1 MRMMYRWVVPTSG
14 LPACGAA
21 SVGLLLSSLPLG
33 AQTVGPSPPTITATI
48 NVTAGTTTVVGS
60 TNVATPGATNA
71 SNVTGGTLVI
81 DSLAVPLP
89 GPITFQALNGNAL
102 QANGGAITVP
112 NGNLS
117 ILTQG
122 GHAVLAN
129 GAASSA
135 TLNGVSITT
144 TGVGAGLVAI
154 GGRIDATN
162 VIVNNTATAT
172 PTISAGHGAIAEGG
186 GTVNLHSGTSITT
199 AAFNSVGLGA
209 SGTGSRVIA
218 DVLIPVTMNGGGS
231 MGIYLHDGG
240 QVSILPRSTFQMNG
254 TGNVGIGVDNTAVA
268 LGTIGNGL
276 TVNLNNASGG
286 PGSTGLFAVN
296 GGSLNIA
303 DVTVQGPNAA
313 AGAWARANSSITL
326 SGRSVITINSEQGPN
341 AYVLQTANLATA
353 AGPVGSVFSL
363 VGAIPVSGLLAQ
375 GAGAL
380 ITSTGTTITV
390 TSSNAAAG
398 ADAGLGGTVDM
409 TDNTITTTG
418 TNAFGIRVDS
428 NGTVIGRAS
437 RVTTSG
443 AGGAALFINGGPG
456 LIDLTGTTV
465 QATGSGTVGLSSL
478 NITPTSVNLV
488 RLSGGSLTSATSTAV
503 EAQGPLNLTTAGTV
517 VTGGGGLLL
526 QTFASTFGPAQPTAV
541 QFDASNGSVLTG
553 DALVA
558 AQTTANISLATGSQW
573 TGAAFDVTNVT
584 VDPTSTWTVTAN
596 STVTQQVANA
606 GLIQFTPPGGDP
618 TILGSYKTLTT
629 RNYLGAGGTL
639 GLNTFLGS
647 DGSPSDRLVI
657 NGGVAS
663 GNSFL
668 RVTNTTGPGNLTI
681 GNGILVVDA
690 INGGTT
696 VPGAFALG
704 QPVVAGPYEYSLYR
718 SSVDASGPENWY
730 LRSEITPAPPGPGPT
745 PSPPGTGIPDF
756 RRETS
761 LYAAL
766 PAMQL
771 IYGRTLIDSLHERVG
786 ELAPLEAPA
795 VSEERTIWCKNPD
808 KNFRC
813 TTTVRLPASA
823 AAPGRS
829 YASAGWARIIGT
841 HGNQDG
847 GPWGIFRNGPNY
859 DYDLYAFQ
867 AGLDLYRS
875 VSADG
880 SRDHAGIYAAI
891 GRIESDVTHFN
902 GIRAGR
908 NTIDAY
914 SLGGYW
920 THFGP
925 SGWYLDGVVQGTWYD
940 AKADSKRGFILNR
953 DAFGFAASLEGG
965 YPLQLGYGVILEPQ
979 AQLVYQT
986 ISNGSASDSAALVRF
1001 SDADSLAG
1009 RIGARL
1015 ARSWTLEDATGGVK
1029 PRMLTAWLKASL
1041 WNEFMGNPKTAFS
1054 SATGFIPFRAD
1065 LGGSWAEFKVG
1076 ADAQM
1081 TRNTALYASAGYS
1094 IGLNGRSH
1102 AYDGR
1107 LGIKVS
1113 W

>member
-1 MRMMYRWVVPTSG
+1 M
-14 LPACGAA
+14 
-21 SVGLLLSSLPLG
+21 SSLPLG

-60 TNVATPGATNA
+60 TNVATAGAANA

-81 DSLAVPLP
+81 DSLAGPLP
-89 GPITFQALNGNAL
+89 GAITFQALNGNAL
-102 QANGGAITVP
+102 QANGGTITVP

-129 GAASSA
+129 GATSSA
-135 TLNGVSITT
+135 TLNGASITT
-144 TGVGAGLVAI
+144 TGVGAALVAI

-162 VIVNNTATAT
+162 VIVNNTAIAT

-186 GTVNLHSGTSITT
+186 GTINLHSGTSITT

-209 SGTGSRVIA
+209 SRAGSRVIA
-218 DVLIPVTMNGGGS
+218 DVLIPLTMNGGGS
-231 MGIYLHDGG
+231 MGIYFHDGG
-240 QVSILPRSTFQMNG
+240 QVSILPGSTFQMNG

-313 AGAWARANSSITL
+313 AGAWARNNSSITL

-353 AGPVGSVFSL
+353 AGPVGSVFGL

-390 TSSNAAAG
+390 TSSNGAAG
-398 ADAGLGGTVDM
+398 VDAGLGGTVDM

-443 AGGAALFINGGPG
+443 AGGAALFINAGPG
-456 LIDLTGTTV
+456 SIHLTNTAVSAVGAGTF
-465 QATGSGTVGLSSL
+465 GLFSL
-478 NITPTSVNLV
+478 NNTAGFINPV
-488 RLSGGSLTSATSTAV
+488 RIAGGSLVSSSAPAV
-503 EAQGPLNLTTAGTV
+503 GAQGPLTLTVTDGAV
-517 VTGGGGLLL
+517 LTGGDGNLLV
-526 QTFASTFGPAQPTAV
+526 TFASTGAQLTAV
-541 QFDASNGSVLTG
+541 QLDASNGSILTG
-553 DALVA
+553 DAVIG
-558 AQTTANISLATGSQW
+558 AQTTANINLATGTQW

-584 VDPTSTWTVTAN
+584 VDPTSTWTVTAS
-596 STVTQQVANA
+596 STVTQQVTNA

-618 TILGSYKTLTT
+618 TLLASYKTLTT
-629 RNYLGAGGTL
+629 QNYLGAGGTL

-657 NGGVAS
+657 NGGTAI

-668 RVTNTTGPGNLTI
+668 RVANTTGPGDLTI

-690 INGGTT
+690 INGGRT
-696 VPGAFALG
+696 VPGAFSLSR
-704 QPVVAGPYEYSLYR
+704 PVVAGPYEYSLYR
-718 SSVDASGPENWY
+718 SSVDATGPENWY
-730 LRSEITPAPPGPGPT
+730 LRSELTPTPPTPVPPGPGPT
-745 PSPPGTGIPDF
+745 PPNPGTGIPDF

-766 PAMQL
+766 PAMGL

-786 ELAPLEAPA
+786 ELRPLEPPP
-795 VSEERTIWCKNPD
+795 VSEERTIWCKNPE

-813 TTTVRLPASA
+813 TTTVQLPAGA
-823 AAPGRS
+823 TAPGRS
-829 YASAGWARIIGT
+829 YASAGWARIIGQ

-847 GPWGIFRNGPNY
+847 GPWGIYRNGPNY
-859 DYDLYAFQ
+859 DYDIYAFQ

-875 VSADG
+875 RSADG
-880 SRDHAGIYAAI
+880 SRDHAGLYAAI
-891 GRIESDVTHFN
+891 GRIEGDVTHFN
-902 GIRAGR
+902 GTRAGT
-908 NTIDAY
+908 NTIDGY
-914 SLGGYW
+914 SLGAYW

-925 SGWYLDGVVQGTWYD
+925 SGWYLDGVVQGTWFD
-940 AKADSKRGFILNR
+940 AEADSKRLIKLKR
-953 DAFGFAASLEGG
+953 DGFGFAASLEGG
-965 YPLQLGYGVILEPQ
+965 YPIQLGNGFILEPQ
-979 AQLVYQT
+979 AQVIYQT
-986 ISNGSASDSAALVRF
+986 LVNGSGHDGAALVRF
-1001 SDADSLAG
+1001 SDVDSLAA

-1015 ARSWTLEDATGGVK
+1015 ARSWTLEEDPRAK
-1029 PRMLTAWLKASL
+1029 PRLLTACLKASL
-1041 WNEFMGNPKTAFS
+1041 WNEFLGNPKTEFS
-1054 SATGFIPFRAD
+1054 SATGLIPFRAD
-1065 LGGSWAEFKVG
+1065 LGGSWAELRTGV
-1076 ADAQM
+1076 DAQI
-1081 TRNTALYASAGYS
+1081 TSNTALYASAGYQIS
-1094 IGLNGRSH
+1094 LNGRSH
-1102 AYDGR
+1102 AYDGK

>member
-60 TNVATPGATNA
+60 TNVATAGATNA

-81 DSLAVPLP
+81 DSLAGPLP
-89 GPITFQALNGNAL
+89 GAITFQALNGNAL
-102 QANGGAITVP
+102 QANGGAITVL

-129 GAASSA
+129 GATSSA

-144 TGVGAGLVAI
+144 SGVGAALVAI

-209 SGTGSRVIA
+209 SGVGSRVIA
-218 DVLIPVTMNGGGS
+218 DALIPITMNGGGS

-240 QVSILPRSTFQMNG
+240 QVSILPGSTFQMNG

-268 LGTIGNGL
+268 LGTIGSGL
-276 TVNLNNASGG
+276 TINLNNASGG

-313 AGAWARANSSITL
+313 AGAWARDNSSITL
-326 SGRSVITINSEQGPN
+326 SGRSVITINSAQAPN

-353 AGPVGSVFSL
+353 AGPVGSVFGL

-380 ITSTGTTITV
+380 ITSIGTTINV
-390 TSSNAAAG
+390 SSGNFAAG

-418 TNAFGIRVDS
+418 ASAFGIRVDS
-428 NGTVIGRAS
+428 NGTVIGRDS

-456 LIDLTGTTV
+456 SIDLSNTTV
-465 QATGSGTVGLSSL
+465 QATGPGTVGLSSL
-478 NITPTSVNLV
+478 NITAASVNIV
-488 RLSGGSLTSATSTAV
+488 RLSGGSLTSTTSTAV
-503 EAQGPLNLTTAGTV
+503 EAQGPLTLTTAGTV
-517 VTGGGGLLL
+517 VTGGGLLL

-541 QFDASNGSVLTG
+541 QFDASNGSILTG

-558 AQTTANISLATGSQW
+558 AQTTANISLATGTQW
-573 TGAAFDVTNVT
+573 TGTAFDVTNVT
-584 VDPTSTWTVTAN
+584 VDPTSTWTVTAS

-629 RNYLGAGGTL
+629 QTYLGAGGTL

-657 NGGVAS
+657 NGGLAT

-668 RVTNTTGPGNLTI
+668 RVTNTTGPGALTT

-704 QPVVAGPYEYSLYR
+704 RPVVAGPYEYSLYR

-730 LRSEITPAPPGPGPT
+730 LRSELTPPPPGPGPT
-745 PSPPGTGIPDF
+745 PSTPGTGIPDF

-766 PAMQL
+766 PAMGL

-786 ELAPLEAPA
+786 ELRPLEPPP
-795 VSEERTIWCKNPD
+795 VSEERTIWCKNPE

-813 TTTVRLPASA
+813 TTTVQLPASA
-823 AAPGRS
+823 SAPGRS
-829 YASAGWARIIGT
+829 YASAGWARIIGQ

-847 GPWGIFRNGPNY
+847 GPWGIYRNGPNY
-859 DYDLYAFQ
+859 DYDIYAFQ

-875 VSADG
+875 VGTDG
-880 SRDHAGIYAAI
+880 SRNHAGLYAAI
-891 GRIESDVTHFN
+891 GRIEGDVSHFN
-902 GIRAGR
+902 GIRAGT
-908 NTIDAY
+908 NSIDGY
-914 SLGGYW
+914 SLGAYW

-925 SGWYLDGVVQGTWYD
+925 SGWYLDGVLQGTWFD
-940 AKADSKRGFILNR
+940 AEADSKRLIKLKR
-953 DAFGFAASLEGG
+953 DGFGFAASLEGG
-965 YPLQLGYGVILEPQ
+965 YPLQLGNGFILEPQ
-979 AQLVYQT
+979 AQVIYQT
-986 ISNGSASDSAALVRF
+986 LVNGSGRDGAALVRF
-1001 SDADSLAG
+1001 SDVDSLAA
-1009 RIGARL
+1009 RLGARL
-1015 ARSWTLEDATGGVK
+1015 ARSWTLEEDPRAK
-1029 PRMLTAWLKASL
+1029 PRLLTAWLKASL
-1041 WNEFMGNPKTAFS
+1041 WNEFLGNPKTEFS
-1054 SATGFIPFRAD
+1054 SATGLIPFRAD
-1065 LGGSWAEFKVG
+1065 LGGSWAELRTG
-1076 ADAQM
+1076 IDAQIS
-1081 TRNTALYASAGYS
+1081 RNTAVYASAGYQ